1 MELTVNVGESGDITH
16 AGGAEAEVQERTAIE
31 KIVVTQCQEE
41 GTCSATGATR
51 EASALVMRH
60 RKPGEM

>member
-1 MELTVNVGESGDITH
+1 MELTVNVGESGGITH

-31 KIVVTQCQEE
+31 KIVGTQSQEE

-51 EASALVMRH
+51 KASALA
-60 RKPGEM
+60 